1 MGAMT
6 LLHASC
12 TEYLIVCIFCSF
24 RLGHGYGVPDGR
36 STVVFGPL
44 RRSSALLWEPRA
56 TLVAIPPTS
65 EYFFF
70 SIPKIPIISL
80 ILNLFETATSTSSR
94 VSSGLRRPA
103 RSRWRCVSSL
113 GLLCPLAASQTDVL
127 DSTGTAL
134 PRWIRPPP
142 PPRRRQAV
150 QWVFSLSI

>member
-1 MGAMT
+1 MH
-6 LLHASC
+6 HARNILSSV
-12 TEYLIVCIFCSF
+12 Y
-24 RLGHGYGVPDGR
+24 
-36 STVVFGPL
+36 
-44 RRSSALLWEPRA
+44 SALFVWVMVMVFLTVKVRLFLALSVDLRHSSGNRGPHWSPYRRR
-56 TLVAIPPTS
+56 VNI
-65 EYFFF
+65 F
-70 SIPKIPIISL
+70 SSRSL
-80 ILNLFETATSTSSR
+80 KSQLSVILNLFETATSTSSR

>member
-24 RLGHGYGVPDGR
+24 RLGHGYGVPDGQ

-70 SIPKIPIISL
+70 SIPKIPIISDFESVRNSYFH
-80 ILNLFETATSTSSR
+80 ILQGEQ
-94 VSSGLRRPA
+94 
-103 RSRWRCVSSL
+103 W
-113 GLLCPLAASQTDVL
+113 AAKA
-127 DSTGTAL
+127 GAL
-134 PRWIRPPP
+134 EMEVR
-142 PPRRRQAV
+142 
-150 QWVFSLSI
+150 VFSWPSLSSCCLSN